1 MGDSTVKTWLA
12 WGWACALG
20 CFVGITGFSL
30 LRAQAPASQKSPTIA
45 FLNYAE
51 VMRLSDEAQDVRKI
65 LQGEEQKFFEQLKAK
80 QTEIDETKKQLLST
94 TDQAQRDALER
105 KLKDLD
111 YQFSNIRSDAQKKLS
126 RLANE
131 RYANLYFKV
140 WNKVKAIADSQGYE
154 VVFRFNEDWRD
165 ANKREVFYHPD
176 RVMARLMANNF
187 WPMYYPQAADITG
200 QVIMLLNRE
209 YQAANG
215 GGRPGGSG
223 Q

>member
-1 MGDSTVKTWLA
+1 MKRWLA
-12 WGWACALG
+12 WGWAFALG
-20 CFVGITGFSL
+20 CAAGVTGWSW
-30 LRAQAPASQKSPTIA
+30 LRAQAPASQKPPTIA
-45 FLNYAE
+45 FMNYAE
-51 VMRLSDEAQDVRKI
+51 VMRLSDEAQDIKKV
-65 LQGEEQKFFEQLKAK
+65 LQGEEQKFYEQLQAK
-80 QTEIDETKKQLLST
+80 QKEIDEVRKQLAAT

-105 KLKDLD
+105 KGKDLE
-111 YQFSNIRSDAQKKLS
+111 YQFNNIRSDAQKKLT

-165 ANKREVFYHPD
+165 AHKREVYYHPD
-176 RVMARLMANNF
+176 RVMARLVGTNL
-187 WPMYYPQAADITG
+187 WPMYYPQAADITA
-200 QVIMLLNRE
+200 QVVTLLNRE

-215 GGRPGGSG
+215 GQRSGGTG